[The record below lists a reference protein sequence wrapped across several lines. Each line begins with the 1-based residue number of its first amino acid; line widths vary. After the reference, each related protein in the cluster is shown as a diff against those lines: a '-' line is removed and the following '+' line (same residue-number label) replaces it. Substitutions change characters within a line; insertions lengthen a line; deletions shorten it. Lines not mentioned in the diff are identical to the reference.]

1 MTFTVHP
8 SSRPCRACAA
18 AYHATPRTAM
28 HRRVL
33 TRPPRPVMTGPAPSF
48 PARCSPRRA
57 PSRLPHFAKPP
68 PVLLAARP
76 DRMIVMLRSVQLA
89 VATAI
94 LRTRRDCS
102 RGRPGLSSG
111 LMPPGRTHCRLPP
124 PTGRS
129 SPCSPATELSSS
141 FPLPSSVST
150 HQSIIFRKIGG
161 GNLKMPPSWK
171 INFPDA
177 ADDAACGRH
186 PRILGASWGRHW
198 HCR

>member
-1 MTFTVHP
+1 
-8 SSRPCRACAA
+8 
-18 AYHATPRTAM
+18 M

-33 TRPPRPVMTGPAPSF
+33 TRPPRPAMTGPVPSF
-48 PARCSPRRA
+48 PARFSPRRA
-57 PSRLPHFAKPP
+57 PSHLPHFATPP

-76 DRMIVMLRSVQLA
+76 DRMIVVLRSVQLA

-102 RGRPGLSSG
+102 RGRLALSSR
-111 LMPPGRTHCRLPP
+111 LIPPGQTHRRLPP
-124 PTGRS
+124 PIARS

-161 GNLKMPPSWK
+161 GNLKMPPSWE
-171 INFPDA
+171 ITFSDA
-177 ADDAACGRH
+177 ADNAACGRH

-198 HCR
+198 RFR